1 MKHAGLFLLFSTILG
16 ALLPALPASES
27 DRTTDSASGD
37 KTATVSVA
45 RPGRD
50 PVKPV
55 PWGKPRA

>member
-1 MKHAGLFLLFSTILG
+1 MKHAGLFLLFSTFLS
-16 ALLPALPASES
+16 ALLPALPAA
-27 DRTTDSASGD
+27 TPDSTPGSTPGENAA
-37 KTATVSVA
+37 TASVA